1 MIEQG
6 ADERFC
12 LNCGTPNPE
21 THGFCNRCGVR
32 IEFLRPLPTV
42 ADRLPGRYPI
52 RFDVEYP
59 QRLSRLLIFVKW
71 WLLAVPQLLIVY
83 ALSTVSGVIGFVAW
97 FAILFTRRY
106 PKGLFEVVV
115 GFNRWG
121 ANVTSYTGLL
131 RDEYPPFATDP
142 GRYPLRYEVDY
153 PEKLNRWLIFVK
165 WLIAIPHYVV
175 LQILWLI
182 AFLFWFIGW
191 FAILFTGRFPKGMFD
206 FIVGVMRWNYRV
218 SGYTS
223 LLRDEFPPYSMA
235 AEAGPGTRRSV
246 ILSAIAGFLIVPIAV
261 GGFIAASTVDYSETH
276 ELQVRY
282 ADALAYRSTNPI
294 NVEGTE
300 VVLIGAQDPVSL
312 GQSRTPRAGHRYV
325 RFEME
330 ITNIDSLFTSVDRQ
344 TFGLEDSRGR
354 DHAPAQVQGA
364 ALGGQVIS
372 GETVAVGVVFE
383 VPVGV
388 EPRSLSY
395 SPGFAAFLPFGERVR
410 FEFR

>member
-1 MIEQG
+1 M
-6 ADERFC
+6 DERFC
-12 LNCGTPNPE
+12 HNCGTPNPE
-21 THGFCNRCGVR
+21 TYSFCSRCGVR
-32 IEFLRPLPTV
+32 IDFLRPLPTV

-71 WLLAVPQLLIVY
+71 WLLAIPQLLIVY
-83 ALSTVSGVIGFVAW
+83 ALGTVSGVIGFVAW

-106 PKGLFEVVV
+106 PKGLFDVVV

-142 GRYPLRYEVDY
+142 GLYPVRYEVDY

-165 WLIAIPHYVV
+165 WLIAFPHYIV

-206 FIVGVMRWNYRV
+206 FIVGVMRWNYRLT
-218 SGYTS
+218 GYTS

-246 ILSAIAGFLIVPIAV
+246 ILSAIAGLIVVPVLI
-261 GGFIAASTVDYSETH
+261 GGFIAASTLDYSETH
-276 ELQVRY
+276 EVQVRY
-282 ADALAYRSTNPI
+282 SDALAQRSTFPVD
-294 NVEGTE
+294 VEGTE
-300 VVLIGAQDPVSL
+300 VILLGAEDPASL
-312 GQSRTPRAGHRYV
+312 GQTRRPRQGQRHV
-325 RFEME
+325 RFELE

-344 TFGLEDSRGR
+344 TFALKDSRGR
-354 DHAPAQVQGA
+354 EHHPPLVQGV
-364 ALGGQVIS
+364 ALGGQVLS
-372 GETVAVGVVFE
+372 GETVTVDVVFE
-383 VPVGV
+383 VPLGV
-388 EPRSLSY
+388 QPSSLTY
-395 SPGFAAFLPFGERVR
+395 SPGFAAFFPIGERVR

>member
-12 LNCGTPNPE
+12 HNCGTPNAE
-21 THGFCNRCGVR
+21 TYSFCNRCGVR
-32 IEFLRPLPTV
+32 INFLRPLPTV

-59 QRLSRLLIFVKW
+59 ERLSRLLIFVKW
-71 WLLAVPQLLIVY
+71 WLLAIPQLLIVY

-142 GRYPLRYEVDY
+142 GRYPARYEVDY
-153 PEKLNRWLIFVK
+153 PEKLSRWLIFIK
-165 WLIAIPHYVV
+165 WLIAFPHYIV
-175 LQILWLI
+175 LQILWFI
-182 AFLFWFIGW
+182 AFLMWFIAW

-235 AEAGPGTRRSV
+235 AKAGPGTRRSV
-246 ILSAIAGFLIVPIAV
+246 ILSAIAGLVVVPAFI
-261 GGFIAASTVDYSETH
+261 GGFIALSTLDYSETH
-276 ELQVRY
+276 EVQVRY
-282 ADALAYRSTNPI
+282 SDALAQRSTVPI
-294 NVEGTE
+294 DVEGTE
-300 VVLIGAQDPVSL
+300 VVLLGAEDPVSL
-312 GQSRTPRAGHRYV
+312 GQTRTPRAGRRYV
-325 RFEME
+325 RFELE
-330 ITNIDSLFTSVDRQ
+330 ITNFDSLFTSVDRQ
-344 TFGLEDSRGR
+344 TFALKDSRGR
-354 DHAPAQVQGA
+354 EHHPALVQGV
-364 ALGGQVIS
+364 ALGGQVLS
-372 GETVAVGVVFE
+372 GETVTVGVVFE
-383 VPVGV
+383 VPLGV
-388 EPRSLSY
+388 QPSSFTY
-395 SPGFAAFLPFGERVR
+395 SPGFAAFFPIGERVR

>member
-1 MIEQG
+1 LIEQG
-6 ADERFC
+6 AEERFC
-12 LNCGTPNPE
+12 HNCGAPNPE
-21 THGFCNRCGVR
+21 SHSFCLRCGVR
-32 IEFLRPLPTV
+32 INFLRPLPSI
-42 ADRLPGRYPI
+42 DRLPGRYPI
-52 RFDVEYP
+52 RFDVDYP

-71 WLLAVPQLLIVY
+71 WLLAIPQLLIVY
-83 ALSTVSGVIGFVAW
+83 ALSTVSGVIGLIAW

-142 GRYPLRYEVDY
+142 GRYPARYEVDY

-165 WLIAIPHYVV
+165 FLIAVPHYVV

-191 FAILFTGRFPKGMFD
+191 FAILFTGRFPRGMFD

-223 LLRDEFPPYSMA
+223 LLRDEFPPYSLA
-235 AEAGPGTRRSV
+235 AEAGPGSRRSV
-246 ILSAIAGFLIVPIAV
+246 ILSAIAGLIVVLLFV
-261 GGFIAASTVDYSETH
+261 GGIITVSTIDYSETH
-276 ELQVRY
+276 EVQVRY
-282 ADALAYRSTNPI
+282 SDALAQRSTFPI
-294 NVEGTE
+294 DVEGTE
-300 VVLIGAQDPVSL
+300 VVLLGAEDPVSL
-312 GQSRTPRAGHRYV
+312 GQTRTPRAGRRYV
-325 RFEME
+325 RFELE

-344 TFGLEDSRGR
+344 TFALKDSRGR
-354 DHAPAQVQGA
+354 DHNPTVVQGP
-364 ALGGQVIS
+364 ALGGQVLS
-372 GETVAVGVVFE
+372 GETVTVGDVFE

-388 EPRSLSY
+388 QPSSLTY
-395 SPGFAAFLPFGERVR
+395 SPGVAAFLPFGERVR

>member
-1 MIEQG
+1 MRQ
-6 ADERFC
+6 ANERFC
-12 LNCGTPNPE
+12 HNCGTPNPE
-21 THGFCNRCGVR
+21 TFSFCNRCGVR
-32 IEFLRPLPTV
+32 INFLRPLPTV

-59 QRLSRLLIFVKW
+59 QKLSRLLIFVKW
-71 WLLAVPQLLIVY
+71 WLLAIPQLLIVY

-142 GRYPLRYEVDY
+142 GRYPARYEVDY

-165 WLIAIPHYVV
+165 WLIAFPHYIV
-175 LQILWLI
+175 LQILWFI
-182 AFLFWFIGW
+182 AFLMWFIGW

-235 AEAGPGTRRSV
+235 AEAGPGRRRSV
-246 ILSAIAGFLIVPIAV
+246 VLSAIAGLIVVPASI
-261 GGFIAASTVDYSETH
+261 GGFIALSTLDYSETREVH
-276 ELQVRY
+276 VRY
-282 ADALAYRSTNPI
+282 SDALAQRSTLPI
-294 NVEGTE
+294 DVEGTE
-300 VVLIGAQDPVSL
+300 VVLLGAEDPVNL
-312 GQSRTPRAGHRYV
+312 GQTRTPRAGRRYV
-325 RFEME
+325 RFELE

-344 TFGLEDSRGR
+344 TFLLEDSRGTEH
-354 DHAPAQVQGA
+354 DPTLVQGV
-364 ALGGQVIS
+364 ALGGQVLA
-372 GETVAVGVVFE
+372 GETVTVGVVFE
-383 VPVGV
+383 VPLGV
-388 EPRSLSY
+388 QPSSLTY
-395 SPGFAAFLPFGERVR
+395 SPGFAAFFPIGERVR